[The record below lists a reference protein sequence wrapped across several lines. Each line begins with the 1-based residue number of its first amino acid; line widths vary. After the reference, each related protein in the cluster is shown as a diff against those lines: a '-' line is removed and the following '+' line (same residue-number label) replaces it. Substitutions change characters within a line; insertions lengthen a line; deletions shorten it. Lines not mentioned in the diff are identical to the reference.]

1 MSTLYISQS
10 ATDVAVVFE
19 VGCQHGLCV
28 GWGLTTREALINT
41 EADLVQ
47 ALEAVRARMI
57 LPVTGE
63 SVAQAQAAARAERVA
78 HGLDPDTGRP
88 TPRNPGGGG
97 AS

>member
-1 MSTLYISQS
+1 
-10 ATDVAVVFE
+10 
-19 VGCQHGLCV
+19 
-28 GWGLTTREALINT
+28 
-41 EADLVQ
+41 
-47 ALEAVRARMI
+47 MI

-63 SVAQAQAAARAERVA
+63 SVAQAKDAARAERVA

>member
-10 ATDVAVVFE
+10 ATDVAVVVE
-19 VGCQHGLCV
+19 CQYGLCV
-28 GWGLTTREALINT
+28 GWGGLTTREALINV

-63 SVAQAQAAARAERVA
+63 SVAQAKDAARAERVA

-88 TPRNPGGGG
+88 TPRNPGGGV